1 MQAQGVREGHV
12 PPVCTVLV
20 AGGGVHVVQGDV
32 TRVIT
37 CVSSPS
43 RGGGHALT
51 VLSPRGWVPESAWHQ
66 GLVNHTALSFAP
78 KGI

>member
-1 MQAQGVREGHV
+1 M
-12 PPVCTVLV
+12 PPVCAALL
-20 AGGGVHVVQGDV
+20 AEGGVRVVQGDV
-32 TRVIT
+32 TRVKT

-43 RGGGHALT
+43 RGGGRAPT

-66 GLVNHTALSFAP
+66 GLVNHTALSFGP